1 MMILIND
8 EIFWWLIDW
17 LMRLM
22 SIVIL
27 MIWWWRLIDWWLI
40 QLDWLRSYPDELMMF
55 DWWLRMFDFDDWWW
69 WLIDDWL
76 DWLIDLWF
84 HFRCLR
90 DLIVILMID
99 RWMQWWMIDDRWM
112 IVGLIDFEK
121 MIDDRLC
128 NSKEQWETGNS
139 FERGMFRWF
148 GNLVTHSRQKEPNI
162 EIWYHVI
169 TWFTPWY
176 CKYELSI
183 YDRMKILIYI
193 YIS

>member
-1 MMILIND
+1 MMRDIVMID
-8 EIFWWLIDW
+8 WLIDE
-17 LMRLM
+17 MDVDRD
-22 SIVIL
+22 L

-69 WLIDDWL
+69 WLLDDWL

-90 DLIVILMID
+90 DLIGILMID
-99 RWMQWWMIDDRWM
+99 WLMQWRMIDDRWM

-121 MIDDRLC
+121 MIDDRWC
-128 NSKEQWETGNS
+128 NSKEQCETGNS

-162 EIWYHVI
+162 EI
-169 TWFTPWY
+169 
-176 CKYELSI
+176 
-183 YDRMKILIYI
+183 
-193 YIS
+193 

>member
-1 MMILIND
+1 MID
-8 EIFWWLIDW
+8 WLIDW
-17 LMRLM
+17 WDWCRLWF
-22 SIVIL
+22 
-27 MIWWWRLIDWWLI
+27 WWFDDDDWLIDDWFSWI
-40 QLDWLRSYPDELMMF
+40 DYLDDLMMF

-112 IVGLIDFEK
+112 IVGLFDFEK
-121 MIDDRLC
+121 MIDDRWC

-148 GNLVTHSRQKEPNI
+148 GNLVTHSRQKETNI

-176 CKYELSI
+176 CWILQIWVTIVSI